1 MSKKFSLE
9 GFKKPVLHFDSKVDV
24 ELKHDKFVVEI
35 EKYGWFGRR
44 SWSEIASFD
53 GLSDWQSHKYDI
65 SDYTGK
71 DDMRIRFRL
80 VSDRDRN
87 RDGVFLD
94 NVVIAEAD
102 E

>member
-1 MSKKFSLE
+1 M
-9 GFKKPVLHFDSKVDV
+9 
-24 ELKHDKFVVEI
+24 
-35 EKYGWFGRR
+35 
-44 SWSEIASFD
+44 
-53 GLSDWQSHKYDI
+53 SDWQSHKYDI